1 MLFMLFSIF
10 VKKLED
16 FFKEK
21 NTMLEVSIRRCETKS
36 FGPHH
41 KASLALPW
49 IMQQARKLRIGH
61 GTNPFHR
68 LVQAS
73 SVYFLASR
81 LSNSKL

>member
-1 MLFMLFSIF
+1 MMFNIF

-16 FFKEK
+16 SFFKK
-21 NTMLEVSIRRCETKS
+21 NNMLEVSIRRCETKS

-41 KASLALPW
+41 KASLASPR

-61 GTNPFHR
+61 GTNPFHH
-68 LVQAS
+68 LIQAS

-81 LSNSKL
+81 LPNSKL